1 MKHLSD
7 QEIQK
12 LLEEQANH
20 DLNNTSDE
28 KIRSYQMVFKA
39 LKEAPRGGLPLS
51 FADTVARNAFLQAER
66 RQQKRF
72 WLLLLLTIAL
82 ALPLTLVLLFVY
94 QPAVTQQFITYIF
107 SHRWIALFVLLMF
120 GLIQFA
126 DHWLLGRKGLAN

>member
-12 LLEEQANH
+12 LLDEQDYH
-20 DLNNTSDE
+20 KLDDTSDDVV
-28 KIRSYQMVFKA
+28 KSYQMVFEA
-39 LKEAPRGGLPLS
+39 LKESPGGGLPLS
-51 FADTVARNAFLQAER
+51 FADKVARIAVLQAER
-66 RQQKRF
+66 RQQRRF
-72 WLLLLLTIAL
+72 WLLLLFTIL
-82 ALPLTLVLLFVY
+82 IALPLTLTLLFMY

-126 DHWLLGRKGLAN
+126 DHWLLGRKGLTN